1 MARAALLLLLAFAA
15 TTAAAEPGSEV
26 ANGLI
31 IDDLGNNLREG
42 ERAAHLPGAVA
53 CAVLPHTP
61 YAKTIADAAYASGK
75 EVILHLPM
83 ESRDA
88 QEEPGP
94 GQLDTGMPALEMQA
108 TLDYNLTTVPHVVGV
123 NNHMGSLLTTEPI
136 AMDWLMR
143 ELSQRHLFFV
153 DSRTAA
159 GSVAA
164 ASARTLGV
172 PVLERDVFLDDDL
185 SPQAVAAQLTRL
197 EHLARRHGFALA
209 IGHPHP
215 VTLTALEQWLPR
227 LKERGIRLIPLTT
240 RMAEISREAKPWRA
254 SWSH

>member
-1 MARAALLLLLAFAA
+1 MPRAAILLLLVLAA
-15 TTAAAEPGSEV
+15 TAARAEPGSEAAIGV
-26 ANGLI
+26 I

-61 YAKTIADAAYASGK
+61 YARTIADAAYASGK

-94 GQLDTGMPALEMQA
+94 GQLDTGMPALEMRA
-108 TLDYNLTTVPHVVGV
+108 TLDYNLTTVPHVIGV

-136 AMDWLMR
+136 AMNWLMH

-164 ASARTLGV
+164 TTAHTLGV
-172 PVLERDVFLDDDL
+172 PVLERDVFLDDNL
-185 SPQAVAAQLTRL
+185 SPQAVATQLARL

-227 LKERGIRLIPLTT
+227 LEERGIRLIPLTT
-240 RMAEISREAKPWRA
+240 RMADISREAKPWRA